1 MKLGMIGLGR
11 MGGNMSERLRGAGHE
26 VIGYD
31 RDPKVTQAADLADL
45 VRQLGD
51 APRIAWVMVPSGTPT
66 DDTITELA
74 SLLSA
79 GDVVVDGGNSNWR
92 DSQRHGEE
100 LTARGIGFIDA
111 GVSGGI
117 WGLQEGYCLM
127 VGGAPEHVALL
138 QPVFDALAPTDGF
151 AHVGP
156 VGSGHFTK
164 MVHNGIEYGL
174 MQAYAEGY
182 ELLQA
187 VDIEVDANAALK
199 AWQHGSVVRSWLLD
213 LLNLALEADPGLT
226 DFKGYASDSGEGRWT
241 VNEGVR
247 LAVPMPVISAA
258 LFARFASRQDVS
270 PAMKVISALRSQFG
284 GHAEQAMDR
293 RPAESVQGDEGKV
306 VPG

>member
-1 MKLGMIGLGR
+1 MKLGIIGLGR
-11 MGGNMSERLRGAGHE
+11 MGGNMSERLRQAGHE
-26 VIGYD
+26 VVGYD
-31 RDPKVTQAADLADL
+31 RDPKVTQATDLADL
-45 VRQLGD
+45 VSQLGA
-51 APRIAWVMVPSGTPT
+51 APRVAWVMVPSGTPT
-66 DDTITELA
+66 DEVITELA
-74 SLLSA
+74 RLLSE

-100 LTARGIGFIDA
+100 LAAVGIGFIDA

-117 WGLQEGYCLM
+117 WGLKEGYCLM
-127 VGGAPEHVALL
+127 VGGAAEHVAVL
-138 QPVFDALAPTDGF
+138 QPAFDALAPADGF

-156 VGSGHFTK
+156 IGSGHFTK

-247 LAVPMPVISAA
+247 LAVPLPVISSA

-284 GHAEQAMDR
+284 GHAEQAIDR
-293 RPAESVQGDEGKV
+293 RPAESTEGDGGKV

>member
-26 VIGYD
+26 VVGFD
-31 RDPKVTQAADLADL
+31 RDPAVSQAKDLADL
-45 VRQLGD
+45 VRQLGA
-51 APRIAWVMVPSGTPT
+51 APRVVWVMVPSGTPT

-74 SLLSA
+74 GLLAA

-92 DSQRHGEE
+92 DSQRHGEQ
-100 LTARGIGFIDA
+100 LAAAGIGFIDA
-111 GVSGGI
+111 GVSGGV
-117 WGLQEGYCLM
+117 WGLKEGYCLM
-127 VGGAPEHVALL
+127 VGGAPADVAVL
-138 QPVFDALAPTDGF
+138 QPAFDALAPTDGF

-156 VGSGHFTK
+156 IGAGHFTK

-182 ELLQA
+182 ELLRA
-187 VDIEVDANAALK
+187 VDIEIDANAALK

-213 LLNLALEADPGLT
+213 LLNLALDADPGLAE
-226 DFKGYASDSGEGRWT
+226 FKGYASDTGEGRWT

-247 LAVPMPVISAA
+247 LAVPLPVITSA

-270 PAMKVISALRSQFG
+270 PAMQVISALRSQFG
-284 GHAEQAMDR
+284 GHAEQAIDR
-293 RPAESVQGDEGKV
+293 RPAETTQGDQGKV